1 MHNSTDY
8 NFKNISSLKPIFIIG
23 HPKSGTS
30 LLNALLDSHPQLLVL
45 PEETDY
51 YSIIWPV
58 ARLLN
63 LSWRIS
69 SDQKANTLLNLITT
83 KSHLRNLYRGKVEKD
98 ISGNINYTN
107 FPSSEFSKHL
117 NEYFKNNLFFK
128 RSTTLVNIFT
138 CFFKASG
145 TVFSNDLKYWVEKTP
160 SNTWYVNRILR
171 DFPESVFLFV
181 YRDPRDNYISYKK
194 KWEDHQ
200 NPIKFSKTWNE
211 TFEKASLIPE
221 ERIYEI
227 KYEKLV
233 RSTDEVINGL
243 RDFLGLQETDSL
255 LTPTKLGKLWYGN
268 SMFDIQRK
276 IVDNNSVG
284 RYKSSINEYDRDV
297 IERLCATTM
306 EKRGYE
312 LSTVQSSLDR
322 PALSEILYE
331 YRRQPSKITS
341 NFRLKLIGR
350 SLKTL
355 VTGRCSEC

>member
-138 CFFKASG
+138 CFYIIFFY
-145 TVFSNDLKYWVEKTP
+145 T
-160 SNTWYVNRILR
+160 NT
-171 DFPESVFLFV
+171 
-181 YRDPRDNYISYKK
+181 
-194 KWEDHQ
+194 
-200 NPIKFSKTWNE
+200 
-211 TFEKASLIPE
+211 
-221 ERIYEI
+221 
-227 KYEKLV
+227 
-233 RSTDEVINGL
+233 
-243 RDFLGLQETDSL
+243 
-255 LTPTKLGKLWYGN
+255 
-268 SMFDIQRK
+268 
-276 IVDNNSVG
+276 
-284 RYKSSINEYDRDV
+284 
-297 IERLCATTM
+297 
-306 EKRGYE
+306 
-312 LSTVQSSLDR
+312 
-322 PALSEILYE
+322 
-331 YRRQPSKITS
+331 
-341 NFRLKLIGR
+341 
-350 SLKTL
+350 
-355 VTGRCSEC
+355 